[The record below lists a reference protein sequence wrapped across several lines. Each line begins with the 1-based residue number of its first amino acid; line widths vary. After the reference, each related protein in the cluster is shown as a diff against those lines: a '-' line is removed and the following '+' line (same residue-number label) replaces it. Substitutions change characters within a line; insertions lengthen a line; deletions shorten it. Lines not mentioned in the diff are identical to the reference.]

1 PGSST
6 ILTGH
11 DDSHLRLWQID
22 AGIPYASGPRTLV
35 GHSGPV
41 RTVALSADGQWL
53 ASSADDQTLRLWSS
67 VSGEGRWVWPL
78 TAPATLLSFSTSG
91 RWLASVSLAGNVSIW
106 DTATGSCIGD
116 LDSTPDSPS
125 ALTFNA
131 SEDGLIVGARD
142 GTIGLWPLDRYTRT
156 GDLGIACEPHTFSGH
171 QGQVHGLA
179 VSLDGAI
186 LASASHDGTV
196 RWWSLA
202 SISSPDLSN
211 AVDPAPL
218 PGALRGHWQ
227 HPAEQWLQ
235 GVTTSPTGE
244 ILAITSAAAQVEVW
258 AVETNQRRYVL
269 KGHSQDIWQV
279 SVSPSRAHLVTASQD
294 DEIRIWALDSGVC
307 QQILRPDR
315 PYEGVNIRGA
325 TGLSDTEARML
336 KSLGAIVSY

>member
-1 PGSST
+1 M
-6 ILTGH
+6 
-11 DDSHLRLWQID
+11 
-22 AGIPYASGPRTLV
+22 
-35 GHSGPV
+35 
-41 RTVALSADGQWL
+41 
-53 ASSADDQTLRLWSS
+53 
-67 VSGEGRWVWPL
+67 
-78 TAPATLLSFSTSG
+78 
-91 RWLASVSLAGNVSIW
+91 
-106 DTATGSCIGD
+106 
-116 LDSTPDSPS
+116 
-125 ALTFNA
+125 
-131 SEDGLIVGARD
+131 
-142 GTIGLWPLDRYTRT
+142 
-156 GDLGIACEPHTFSGH
+156 
-171 QGQVHGLA
+171 HGLA